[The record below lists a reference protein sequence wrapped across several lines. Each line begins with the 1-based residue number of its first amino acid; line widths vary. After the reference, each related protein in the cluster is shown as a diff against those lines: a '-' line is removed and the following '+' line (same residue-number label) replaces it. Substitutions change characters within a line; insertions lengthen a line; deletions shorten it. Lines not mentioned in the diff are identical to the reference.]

1 MAGNLDTFVARA
13 ELAPSA
19 DASADVPTN
28 MSSANKE
35 PLLTGVPRPGASVR
49 EATVNMMKICVGSGV
64 MALPWGFL
72 QGGALS
78 LGGMVVIGLW
88 NWWTSLQLVRCRHAL
103 ANDPALWALG
113 SVQGGVPRSA
123 YSALAFAVLGR
134 PGLILLEGSLL
145 AVLTGVCAS
154 LQIQFAQ
161 FAASVLPHD
170 GDGPASGG
178 YYTACVLASAALL
191 APLVLQRTLSGL
203 SRVSVAGLL
212 VLVCG
217 LAAVGIDGWQRY
229 GDHWRLAKRLT
240 TMPDLAGAAAFFGI
254 AAFSFGTQAMIL
266 PVQEGM
272 REPKRVGEALSI
284 ALVAVIALY
293 VLVGA
298 GLGQLYESAQGGVQQ
313 LIILNLTPGT
323 AVALAVETCSAAVAL
338 LSYPLPL
345 VPVVQL
351 LLPAC
356 AGCAGIKPKR
366 REDAVR
372 LGLLG
377 FTTCVA
383 LFVPSFGAMAGFL
396 GCLNV
401 TMAQLL
407 PPLLHLKLI
416 SMRAWQQQ
424 HGDDPS
430 LSLPSGGGQKWRR
443 GVAVAVDA
451 LLLLLG
457 VATLLFFSSLTGA
470 TLLGARL

>member
-1 MAGNLDTFVARA
+1 
-13 ELAPSA
+13 
-19 DASADVPTN
+19 

-88 NWWTSLQLVRCRHAL
+88 NWWTTLQLVRCRHAL

-113 SVQGGVPRSA
+113 TVQGGVPRSA

-134 PGLILLEGSLL
+134 PGLLLLEGSLL

-170 GDGPASGG
+170 GDGPASGA
-178 YYTACVLASAALL
+178 YYTACVLGSAALL

-229 GDHWRLAKRLT
+229 GEEWRFGRKLT

-254 AAFSFGTQAMIL
+254 AAFSFGTQTMIL

-293 VLVGA
+293 VMVGA
-298 GLGQLYESAQGGVQQ
+298 GLGQLYESAEGGVQQ

-356 AGCAGIKPKR
+356 AGCAAPKR

-372 LGLLG
+372 LALLG
-377 FTTCVA
+377 FTTAVA
-383 LFVPSFGAMAGFL
+383 VFVPNFGAMAGFL

-416 SMRAWQQQ
+416 SVRAW
-424 HGDDPS
+424 HDAT
-430 LSLPSGGGQKWRR
+430 LPTDGGARWRR
-443 GVAVAVDA
+443 GAAVAGDAA
-451 LLLLLG
+451 LLLLG
-457 VATLLFFSSLTGA
+457 GATLVFFSSLTGA
-470 TLLGARL
+470 TLLGARP

>member
-1 MAGNLDTFVARA
+1 
-13 ELAPSA
+13 
-19 DASADVPTN
+19 
-28 MSSANKE
+28 MSSSNKE

-78 LGGMVVIGLW
+78 LGGMLVLGLW
-88 NWWTSLQLVRCRHAL
+88 NWWTTLQLVRCRHAL

-134 PGLILLEGSLL
+134 PGLLLLEGSIL

-170 GDGPASGG
+170 GDGPAAGG
-178 YYTACVLASAALL
+178 GHYTACVLGSAALL

-203 SRVSVAGLL
+203 SRVSAAGLL

-217 LAAVGIDGWQRY
+217 LAAVGLDGWQRY
-229 GDHWRLAKRLT
+229 GDEWRLGGGGGRLSS
-240 TMPDLAGAAAFFGI
+240 MPDVAGAAAFFGI
-254 AAFSFGTQAMIL
+254 AAFSFGTQTMIL

-272 REPKRVGEALSI
+272 REPRRVGEALSI
-284 ALVAVIALY
+284 ALAAVITLY

-298 GLGQLYESAQGGVQQ
+298 GLGQLYEAAQGGVQQ
-313 LIILNLTPGT
+313 LIILNLKPGT
-323 AVALAVETCSAAVAL
+323 IVALAVETCSAAVAL

-356 AGCAGIKPKR
+356 AGCAAASPWQR

-372 LGLLG
+372 LTLLA
-377 FTTCVA
+377 FTTAVA

-416 SMRAWQQQ
+416 SWRAWRAYG
-424 HGDDPS
+424 HDDATRPTDA
-430 LSLPSGGGQKWRR
+430 PGGANARWRL
-443 GVAVAVDA
+443 GAAVAVDA

-457 VATLLFFSSLTGA
+457 AATLVFFSSLTGA
-470 TLLGARL
+470 TLLARPP